1 MLANELS
8 LILGGENSRPNSNEP
23 QNDEQVA
30 RENDERDPTMK
41 AQREQA
47 ENNYQS
53 TEAFKEYVE
62 LIENEPGNGLE
73 SLRDEI
79 NRNNYLPQV
88 DKASLIKFLDQIKAL
103 RGVK

>member
-8 LILGGENSRPNSNEP
+8 MILGGENSRPNSNEP
-23 QNDEQVA
+23 QNNEQVA
-30 RENDERDPTMK
+30 REDAERDPTMK
-41 AQREQA
+41 AQREKE

-62 LIENEPGNGLE
+62 LIKNEPGKGLE

-88 DKASLIKFLDQIKAL
+88 DKASLIEFLDKIKAF